1 MTYFTVRDFVAIA
14 LFAALW
20 GILNATLAPI
30 IFSMFGIP
38 VFCDMIGFMSLI
50 LAVWWTR
57 KLGTASVVGL
67 VATIINFIF
76 RPGAIHFLGF
86 TAASVLFDVLIW
98 IFRYNNCFEKRLAGA
113 VFLIIASAVSAAVAG
128 FIIGTFFMAT
138 PQLAKWG
145 GVLGWVILHMAG
157 GVVGWLLGFILMVS
171 LESRGYVR
179 PEAKHDSDK
188 NSEGNTR

>member
-145 GVLGWVILHMAG
+145 GV
-157 GVVGWLLGFILMVS
+157 
-171 LESRGYVR
+171 
-179 PEAKHDSDK
+179 
-188 NSEGNTR
+188 

>member
-1 MTYFTVRDFVAIA
+1 MAYFTVRDFVAIA

-30 IFSMFGIP
+30 IFNMFGIP

-50 LAVWWTR
+50 LAVWWVR
-57 KLGTASVVGL
+57 KLGTASVVGI

-76 RPGAIHFLGF
+76 RPGATHFLGF
-86 TAASVLFDVLIW
+86 TAASVVFDLLIW
-98 IFRYNNCFEKRLAGA
+98 IFRYNNCFEKRLWGA
-113 VFLIIASAVSAAVAG
+113 VFLIIASTVSAAVAG

-171 LESRGYVR
+171 LESRGLR
-179 PEAKHDSDK
+179 KTGGKA
-188 NSEGNTR
+188 